1 MLHYFREM
9 EMSKELG
16 YVLITPYTLRKSRTG
31 GVLGRLLSR
40 TGLDLVAARMF
51 GPSAELVRRY
61 AELIRTN
68 EDVWPEIRDLLSD
81 YIERELS
88 PTADGQCHRVLMLL
102 FEGENAVRKLRDAI
116 GGFEDS
122 IESADTIR
130 GTYGD
135 YIKALDGSVTYF
147 EPSVLVGPTLSAVR
161 DVLSLWAEF
170 SVSDGGILDHA
181 IRLADEEDVQETL
194 VIIKPDNFTFPS
206 ARPGNIMD
214 LFSRSGLRLIGA
226 KLHRMSLGEALEFY
240 GPVQP
245 VLRDK
250 LGGMAVDRGCK
261 VLAEEFGFEMPE
273 EVRNAL
279 ADSLGPAFGDHQF
292 YSIMNFMTG
301 QWAPDVCGE
310 ETLVEGKVRCLALVY
325 AGDNAV
331 EKIRDVLG
339 PTDPRKAAPGSVR
352 KEFGT
357 DIMVNAAH
365 ASDSPGNAQREIAI
379 VKVADDT
386 IARWYKQY
394 FA

>member
-1 MLHYFREM
+1 
-9 EMSKELG
+9 MSKELG

-51 GPSAELVRRY
+51 GPSPELVKRY
-61 AELIRTN
+61 AQLIRNN
-68 EDVWPEIRDLLSD
+68 EDVWPEIRGLLSD
-81 YIERELS
+81 YIEREFAPS
-88 PTADGQCHRVLMLL
+88 ADGQCHRVLMLL

-147 EPSVLVGPTLSAVR
+147 EPAVLVGPSMKSVQKTLA
-161 DVLSLWAEF
+161 LWSEF
-170 SVSDGGILDHA
+170 TESDGGILDHA
-181 IRLADEEDVQETL
+181 IRLTESEDLQKTL

-226 KLHRMSLGEALEFY
+226 KLHRMSLSEALEFY
-240 GPVQP
+240 GPVQL
-245 VLRDK
+245 VLREK
-250 LGGMAVDRGCK
+250 LGGMAAERGCK
-261 VLAEEFGFEMPE
+261 VLAEEFGFEMPD
-273 EVRNAL
+273 EVKDAL
-279 ADSLGPAFGDHQF
+279 TQTLGPAYGDHQF
-292 YSIMNFMTG
+292 FSIMNFMTG
-301 QWAPDVCGE
+301 HWAPDTSADD
-310 ETLVEGKVRCLALVY
+310 TLVEGRVRCLALVY
-325 AGDNAV
+325 AGDHAV
-331 EKIRDVLG
+331 EKIRNILG
-339 PTDPRKAAPGSVR
+339 PTDPSKAEPGSVR

-357 DIMVNAAH
+357 DVMVNAAH
-365 ASDSPGNAQREIAI
+365 ASDSPENAQREIGI

-386 IARWYKQY
+386 IQRWYTQY
-394 FA
+394 FS